1 MRRSVNMLFFSKKVN
16 KAGCASVGV
25 VVCAT
30 IGYNTK
36 KWSA

>member
-1 MRRSVNMLFFSKKVN
+1 MLFFSKKVN

-25 VVCAT
+25 VVCAS

-36 KWSA
+36 NWSA